1 MAIRL
6 GGEALADRIL
16 QDVRSRAAAF
26 TEHSGRPPQLTI
38 VRYGADADAAVYSR
52 TLRRTCQRAG
62 LDARE
67 QELSATLPVQEAL
80 NAIQALN
87 DDSTVD
93 GILIQTPLPG
103 HLPRE
108 QILARVNPLK
118 DVDGLTPENQGLLL
132 LGQPR
137 HIPATAEAI
146 VLLAEQAASSLCGVR
161 VTVVGRSNV
170 VGLPAALLLL
180 RANAT
185 VTICHRST
193 KELGAVLRAADIVVA
208 AAGKPG
214 LISGDMIRPGA
225 IVIDAGT
232 TMTTE
237 GLRGDVDFAS
247 TDPVASYLTPV
258 PGGVGRVTNALLL
271 QRVVMAAEENRPAL
285 PTSRHDELAM

>member
-1 MAIRL
+1 MAIRVE
-6 GGEALADRIL
+6 GQAIAERIL

-26 TEHSGRPPQLTI
+26 TERSGRPPQLAI
-38 VRYGADADAAVYSR
+38 VRYGAIKDAVLYAR
-52 TLRRTCQRAG
+52 TLRRACQRTG
-62 LDARE
+62 LAARE
-67 QELSATLPVQEAL
+67 QELSASLTIHEAL
-80 NAIQALN
+80 AAIQLLN
-87 DDSTVD
+87 DDPAVD

-137 HIPATAEAI
+137 HVPATAEAI
-146 VLLAEQAASSLCGVR
+146 VLLAEQAAHSLRGLR
-161 VTVVGRSNV
+161 VTVIGRSNV
-170 VGLPAALLLL
+170 VGLPAALLFL

-193 KELGAVLRAADIVVA
+193 KELEVALHSADVVVA
-208 AAGKPG
+208 AAGTPG

-232 TMTTE
+232 TMTAE
-237 GLRGDVDFAS
+237 GLRGDVDFTS
-247 TDPVASYLTPV
+247 TDPVAGYLTPV

-271 QRVVMAAEENRPAL
+271 RGVVTAAEENRSAL
-285 PTSRHDELAM
+285 PTRRHD